1 MSPATVPGNFS
12 RPARSVGPRA
22 PARRLARVRSDVAG
36 AGKFHI
42 LPVMKTTISTRG
54 QLVLPAEL
62 RQRDGVTPGQEF
74 AIERL
79 GPGVYRLER
88 TGGQTNL
95 GLVDLLLACPEKGWF
110 VPVPSESTADLQD
123 SRFAE

>member
-1 MSPATVPGNFS
+1 MRGVSARALPPGGSQS
-12 RPARSVGPRA
+12 RP
-22 PARRLARVRSDVAG
+22 DIAG

>member
-1 MSPATVPGNFS
+1 MLSETVPGNLS
-12 RPARSVGPRA
+12 RHARGVGPCA
-22 PARRLARVRSDVAG
+22 SVRRLASVRPDVAG
-36 AGKFHI
+36 TGKFHI

-110 VPVPSESTADLQD
+110 IPVPSESTADLQD